1 MLVRLPEVFFRFR
14 GVSVNI
20 RGGRKFSFFSIVHE
34 AFCRIDDFDILNGEL
49 VNSSFDHDTSLKYVR
64 FPFDLYELLS

>member
-49 VNSSFDHDTSLKYVR
+49 VNG
-64 FPFDLYELLS
+64 